1 MDSRTFGY
9 ADRRME
15 IGIEH
20 DQEIENAFAWLG
32 QEAGAEFQTRL
43 GTAKQHFS
51 TAMLPHTGSMLWPG
65 PMSLLPPDDLPAGIL
80 LQAFALLRDRRY
92 FDSRLAART
101 LPFFKLI
108 GSALPHLSNVPGAQE
123 RARAFVHPRN
133 DHPEGTLLELATGA
147 RYLLEGFEVRFI
159 PETDRRTPDIALV
172 LIGGEVHVE
181 CKRMRPSQYELAES
195 RNVRRLF
202 APACELVDGHN
213 AFVHLDVTF
222 LAPLEGVPEDYLLE
236 HMQRALSQPDRE
248 YAWNDAV
255 ARGNIVPGDRQALR
269 EDTEDSSLLVGPKL
283 FRLFT
288 HNVVPS
294 QRVIM
299 GVRGAAHEYDPRYL
313 HDFEAIA
320 LCSWDSESGESI
332 ETRARHVRS
341 KLAEIDRQLL
351 GCRLGAA
358 HIVVDAERDA
368 RAADLRR
375 ARIQEQITTFR
386 FDSNLGAVTTH
397 YLLTHTAEDRSWTID
412 ETADYAS
419 RIERPLL
426 SDWRLFMLGEEMG
439 DGPAWQLATPVHLG

>member
-1 MDSRTFGY
+1 
-9 ADRRME
+9 ME

-32 QEAGAEFQTRL
+32 QEAGAELPARL
-43 GTAKQHFS
+43 GAAKQHFS
-51 TAMLPHTGSMLWPG
+51 TAMLPDTGSMLWPG
-65 PMSLLPPDDLPAGIL
+65 PMSLLPPADLPAGML
-80 LQAFALLRDRRY
+80 LQAFALLRDQRF

-108 GSALPHLSNVPGAQE
+108 GSALPELSNMPGARE
-123 RARAFVHPRN
+123 RARAFVRARN

-147 RYLLEGFEVRFI
+147 RYLLEGFEIRFI
-159 PETDRRTPDIALV
+159 PETDRSTPDIALV
-172 LIGGEVHVE
+172 LADGEIQVE
-181 CKRMRPSQYELAES
+181 CKRLRQSQYELAES
-195 RNVRRLF
+195 RSVRHLF
-202 APACELVDGHN
+202 GQACELADRHN

-222 LAPLEGVPEDYLLE
+222 LAPLESVPEAYLFE
-236 HMQRALSQPDRE
+236 QMQRALAQPDRE
-248 YAWNDAV
+248 YAWNDAL
-255 ARGNIVPGDRQALR
+255 ARGSIVPGDRQALR
-269 EDTEDSSLLVGPKL
+269 DDTEDSSLLVGPKL

-288 HNVVPS
+288 RTVVPS

-299 GVRGAAHEYDPRYL
+299 GVRGAKHEYDPRYL

-320 LCSWDSESGESI
+320 LCSWDSECGESI
-332 ETRARHVRS
+332 EARARHVRS

-351 GCRLGAA
+351 GCELGAA

-375 ARIQEQITTFR
+375 ARIQEQIGNFR
-386 FDSNLGAVTTH
+386 FDSNLGVVTTH

-419 RIERPLL
+419 RTAHPLL

-439 DGPAWQLATPVHLG
+439 DGPAWQLPTPVHLG

>member
-1 MDSRTFGY
+1 
-9 ADRRME
+9 ME
-15 IGIEH
+15 IGIEL
-20 DQEIENAFAWLG
+20 DGDIEHAFAWLG
-32 QEAGAEFQTRL
+32 HEAGADLQPRL
-43 GTAKQHFS
+43 AAAKEHFS
-51 TAMLPHTGSMLWPG
+51 TAMFPEVGSMLWPD
-65 PMSLLPPDDLPAGIL
+65 PIALLPPNDLPAGIL

-108 GSALPHLSNVPGAQE
+108 GSALPELSQVPGAQE
-123 RARAFVHPRN
+123 RARAFVHARN

-159 PETDRRTPDIALV
+159 PEADRRTPDIALA
-172 LIGGEVHVE
+172 LIGGEIQVE
-181 CKRMRPSQYELAES
+181 CKRLRPSQYELAEA
-195 RNVRRLF
+195 RDARRLF
-202 APACELVDGHN
+202 APACELAAGHN

-222 LAPLEGVPEDYLLE
+222 LVPLGGVPADYLLE
-236 HMQRALSQPDRE
+236 HVRQALAQGE
-248 YAWNDAV
+248 TKYAWNEAA
-255 ARGNIVPGDRQALR
+255 ARGRIVPGDRQALQD
-269 EDTEDSSLLVGPKL
+269 DTDDSSLLVGPKL

-288 HNVVPS
+288 HSVVPS
-294 QRVIM
+294 QRVLM

-313 HDFEAIA
+313 HDFEAVA
-320 LCSWDSESGESI
+320 VCSWDTESGESI
-332 ETRARHVRS
+332 EARARHVRS

-351 GCRLGAA
+351 GCQLGAA

-375 ARIQEQITTFR
+375 ARIQEQVTTFR
-386 FDSNLGAVTTH
+386 FDSNVGAITTH

-426 SDWRLFMLGEEMG
+426 TDWRLFMQGEEMG
-439 DGPAWQLATPVHLG
+439 DGPAWQLPTPVHLG

>member
-1 MDSRTFGY
+1 
-9 ADRRME
+9 
-15 IGIEH
+15 
-20 DQEIENAFAWLG
+20 
-32 QEAGAEFQTRL
+32 
-43 GTAKQHFS
+43 
-51 TAMLPHTGSMLWPG
+51 MLWPD
-65 PMSLLPPDDLPAGIL
+65 PMALLPPDDLPAGIL

-108 GSALPHLSNVPGAQE
+108 GSALPELSHATGAQE
-123 RARAFVHPRN
+123 RVRQFMHARN

-147 RYLLEGFEVRFI
+147 RYLLEGFEIRFI
-159 PETDRRTPDIALV
+159 PEAARRTPDIALI
-172 LIGGEVHVE
+172 LSDGDILVE
-181 CKRMRPSQYELAES
+181 CKRLRPSQYELAEA

-202 APACELVDGHN
+202 APACEEVDRRN

-222 LAPLEGVPEDYLLE
+222 LAPLEGIPEDYLLQ
-236 HMQRALSQPDRE
+236 HMQRALAKPDTE
-248 YAWNDAV
+248 YAWNDAP
-255 ARGNIVPGDRQALR
+255 AGGSIAPGDRQALR

-288 HNVVPS
+288 HTVVPS
-294 QRVIM
+294 QRIIM

-320 LCSWDSESGESI
+320 LCSWDTESEESI
-332 ETRARHVRS
+332 EARARHVRS

-351 GCRLGAA
+351 GCQLGAA

-375 ARIQEQITTFR
+375 ARIQEQIVTFR
-386 FDSNLGAVTTH
+386 FDSNLGAITTH

-426 SDWRLFMLGEEMG
+426 LDWRLFILGEEMG
-439 DGPAWQLATPVHLG
+439 DGPAWQLPPPVHLG